1 MQRCFLKASKGEAY
15 TKRRCVERTE
25 RSGGNS
31 NGDK

>member
-15 TKRRCVERTE
+15 TKTALRGKTE